1 MDEIDKKLIKVL
13 QGQGRLSLAELAQ
26 NVGLSS
32 PATGER
38 LRKMEQQGIIQ
49 GYTVITN
56 PTALDLRLLAYIAVT
71 VASPNEEAFLAAI
84 VKQTEVLECHHVAG
98 EDSYLLKVRCQDT
111 SHLEMLISNTIK
123 KLPGIIRTR
132 TTIVLSTNKETRDL
146 L

>member
-1 MDEIDKKLIKVL
+1 MDEIDKKLIKAL

-26 NVGLSS
+26 SVGLSS

-49 GYTVITN
+49 GYTVIIN
-56 PTALDLRLLAYIAVT
+56 PIAVDLRLLAYIAVT
-71 VASPNEEAFLAAI
+71 IASPYEQEFLAGIAQR
-84 VKQTEVLECHHVAG
+84 VEVLECHHVAG

-111 SHLEMLISNTIK
+111 GHLETLITNIIK
-123 KLPGIIRTR
+123 KLPGIVRTR
-132 TTIVLSTNKETRDL
+132 TTVVLSTSKETTHL